1 MTPRVIDRFF
11 LTLAREF
18 DGRATL
24 IVTGAAAGALWGH
37 ARPSRD
43 IDFSVQVP
51 GGAAQWTR
59 LEAALARTVERTGI
73 QVNYAEDID
82 RWSSVT
88 LLDYRRHTAPYKT
101 FGRMTVRLLA
111 PAYWAIGKLARYF
124 ELDVDDLVR
133 VLRRNRVPAAPA
145 IRLWARALRASP
157 RSAALPLYR
166 RQVEHFLG
174 AHGRAIWGR
183 SFDPEA
189 AVRRFRR
196 VAAGGAR

>member
-11 LTLAREF
+11 RTLAREF
-18 DGRATL
+18 DGHATL

-43 IDFSVQVP
+43 IDFGVHVA
-51 GGAAQWTR
+51 GGERQWKR
-59 LEAALARTVERTGI
+59 LEAALGRTVRRTGI

-101 FGRMTVRLLA
+101 FGAIRVRLLS

-133 VLRRNRVPAAPA
+133 VLKRNRVPASPA
-145 IRLWARALRASP
+145 IRLWARALRGSP
-157 RSAALPLYR
+157 RSASLPLFR

-174 AHGRAIWGR
+174 THGPAIWGR
-183 SFDPEA
+183 SFDAEA
-189 AVRRFRR
+189 AIATFRR
-196 VAAGGAR
+196 LAST